1 MEVQICSGKTCAWK
15 YSKYITARLE
25 NDLKFYGKKNI
36 KISGVTCM
44 WNCKKAP
51 NIRLKNTIHNYM
63 NPAKVSELIQKNV

>member
-1 MEVQICSGKTCAWK
+1 
-15 YSKYITARLE
+15 
-25 NDLKFYGKKNI
+25 
-36 KISGVTCM
+36 M